1 MIQIDIDPQE
11 IGKVYPVR
19 LGIVGD
25 AKATLADW
33 LAYGLEEALT
43 DTPEIGV
50 VRKIRPLSG
59 LVRYEARNEAIE
71 WPDGSGPTSIVPISV
86 SITTRG
92 RSCAKSIASSKRVNY
107 WTTGSHTALA

>member
-1 MIQIDIDPQE
+1 MLV
-11 IGKVYPVR
+11 IG
-19 LGIVGD
+19 D
-25 AKATLADW
+25 SLADW

-71 WPDGSGPTSIVPISV
+71 WPQAVRRYWRANS
-86 SITTRG
+86 R
-92 RSCAKSIASSKRVNY
+92 ASS
-107 WTTGSHTALA
+107 S